1 MASDNLKNK
10 TKNGFLWSTIE
21 RFSSQGIQFVFGI
34 LIARILSPEDY
45 GIIAMPL
52 VFLALAQVFIDSG
65 FSNALVRKPDLK
77 EEDLSTAF
85 YFNIIVGAVCYLL
98 LFIASPWIA
107 DFYHTPVLTK
117 LLKVTALA
125 TLFNPLCAVQQAI
138 LTKKI
143 DFKSQAKVSV
153 AAAMVSGG
161 VGLYLAYAG
170 LGVWALVFQQVS
182 AALIRT
188 ISLWLVS
195 RWRPVTGWSQTSFSY
210 LWGYGSKIMGVGI
223 LDTVFNNIYP
233 LVIGKF
239 YTAKDLGDYTR
250 AQQFVDLPIKNGT
263 GILQRVSFPVLSSI
277 QNDDSRLQTNYL
289 RMLRVTA
296 FIMFPLLFG
305 IAILA
310 KPFVLVFLGEKWL
323 GCVLLLQILCVA
335 KIWTPINAVNLN
347 LLQVKGRSDIF
358 LKLELLKKAVIVLT
372 MIVTIP
378 QGIIWMVSGTV
389 FTTFIAFVIN
399 TLATQKLVN
408 VGLWQQIKEFV
419 PTLAVSL
426 IMVIVIY
433 LANSI
438 VTSIYVQLFGGFV
451 IGAIAYISLAYIFKL
466 RSLIDALRFIRKS

>member
-1 MASDNLKNK
+1 MSNDNLKNK

-85 YFNIIVGAVCYLL
+85 YFNIIVGIVCYGI
-98 LFIASPWIA
+98 LFVTSPWIA
-107 DFYHTPVLTK
+107 DFYHTPILTD
-117 LLKVTALA
+117 LLKFTALA

-138 LTKKI
+138 LTKEI
-143 DFKSQAKVSV
+143 DFKSQAIVTVS
-153 AAAMVSGG
+153 AAIVGG
-161 VGLYLAYAG
+161 IVGLYLAYYG
-170 LGVWALVFQQVS
+170 YGVWALVFQQVS

-188 ISLWLVS
+188 ITLWIVS
-195 RWRPVTGWSQTSFSY
+195 KWRPRTRWSRESFKY

-250 AQQFVDLPIKNGT
+250 AQQFVDLPINNVT

-277 QNDDSRLQTNYL
+277 QNQDDRLQTNYL
-289 RMLRVTA
+289 RILRATA
-296 FIMFPLLFG
+296 FVMFPLLFG
-305 IAILA
+305 IAVLA

-358 LKLELLKKAVIVLT
+358 LKLELIKKSVIVLT
-372 MIVTIP
+372 MVITIP
-378 QGIIWMVSGTV
+378 RGIIWMVSGVV
-389 FTTFIAFVIN
+389 FTTFVAFIIN
-399 TLATQKLVN
+399 TLATQRLVN
-408 VGLWQQIKEFV
+408 VGLFKQVKEFI
-419 PTLAVSL
+419 PILIVSL
-426 IMVIVIY
+426 IMVAVIY
-433 LANSI
+433 IISCFISN
-438 VTSIYVQLFGGFV
+438 IYVQLFGGFV
-451 IGAIAYISLAYIFKL
+451 IGVVAYALSAFAFKL
-466 RSLIDALRFIRKS
+466 KALTDVLQFIKKS

>member
-1 MASDNLKNK
+1 MSNDNLKNK
-10 TKNGFLWSTIE
+10 TKKGFLWSTIE

-45 GIIAMPL
+45 GIVAMPL

-65 FSNALVRKPDLK
+65 FSNALVRKPDLR

-85 YFNIIVGAVCYLL
+85 YFNIIVGIVCYGI
-98 LFIASPWIA
+98 LFVASPWIA
-107 DFYHTPVLTK
+107 DFYHTPILAN

-125 TLFNPLCAVQQAI
+125 TLFNPLCAVQQAV

-143 DFKSQAKVSV
+143 DFKSQAKVTVS
-153 AAAMVSGG
+153 AAIFSGI
-161 VGLYLAYAG
+161 VGLYLAYTG
-170 LGVWALVFQQVS
+170 FGVWALVFQQVS

-188 ISLWLVS
+188 FSLWIVS
-195 RWRPVTGWSQTSFSY
+195 KWRPKTGWSRDSFKY

-250 AQQFVDLPIKNGT
+250 AQQFVDLPINNVT

-277 QNDDSRLQTNYL
+277 QNQDNRLQTNYL
-289 RMLRVTA
+289 RMLRTTA

-305 IAILA
+305 IAVLA

-358 LKLELLKKAVIVLT
+358 LKLELIKKSIIILT
-372 MIVTIP
+372 MILTIP
-378 QGIIWMVSGTV
+378 RGIVWMVSGTV
-389 FTTFIAFVIN
+389 FTTFVAFIIN
-399 TLATQKLVN
+399 TLATQRLVN
-408 VGLWQQIKEFV
+408 VGLFKQIKEFV
-419 PTLAVSL
+419 PILVVSL
-426 IMVIVIY
+426 IMVAVIY
-433 LANSI
+433 IANNYISNMYI
-438 VTSIYVQLFGGFV
+438 QLFGGFV
-451 IGAIAYISLAYIFKL
+451 IGVTTYSLSAYAFKL
-466 RSLIDALRFIRKS
+466 KALTDVLKFLK